1 MDLDDLD
8 PEQLRRRRGEKW
20 RTYPDHVLPAWVADM
35 DFPLAAPLQ
44 DYLREIAETTDLGY
58 PINPT
63 TDALP
68 TVFAKRVHE
77 RFGWSI
83 DPRDVVVLTD
93 VVQGMYIALWT
104 LGEPGDAAVVQ
115 TPVYPPFLECV
126 AEVKRRQVTNE
137 LVRGTERYE
146 IDFDALRRDVDT
158 QTRALLLCNPQN
170 PTGRT
175 FTRSELTWLAELAI
189 ERDLTVIADEIHA
202 DLVFPGFE
210 HLPMASLGPEIAERT
225 ITLMSASKAFNI
237 AGARCAVAHF
247 GSRSL
252 RKRFESI
259 PGHIRGGLSSLGLQ
273 TTTIAWTQ
281 CQPWLDQ
288 VLAYLDGNRR
298 RVEAFVHDK
307 LPGVEMLTPEATY
320 LAWLDC
326 RELGLENPWRFFY
339 ERGQVALSQG
349 SGFGRGGQGFVRLNF
364 ATSRGV
370 LDEILE
376 RLASALA
383 SR

>member
-93 VVQGMYIALWT
+93 
-104 LGEPGDAAVVQ
+104 VVQ